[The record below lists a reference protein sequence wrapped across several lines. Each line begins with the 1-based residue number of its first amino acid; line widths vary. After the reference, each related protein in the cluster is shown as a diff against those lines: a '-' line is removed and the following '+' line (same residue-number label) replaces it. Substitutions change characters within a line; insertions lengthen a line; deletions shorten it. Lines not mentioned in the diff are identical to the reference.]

1 MPFHRRLTGQWPGPC
16 AVWVAR
22 QSLLPPDMPRGID
35 DYLALHAA
43 ADEQLVQARF
53 FRTRLSAALTRPFFS
68 ETPPSLAVLQAYRTS
83 LLAQELT
90 AATPAEIPTAAVGE
104 GGEAMEPEEQE
115 QARAAAAAEEVENHR
130 HHHQQQQDEEE
141 QNTVEEAEQQP
152 QQDDVAAAARIQS
165 LQRGKQTRRE
175 LAEQVRHCLHP
186 VYTAVGSRALPLRH

>member
-1 MPFHRRLTGQWPGPC
+1 
-16 AVWVAR
+16 
-22 QSLLPPDMPRGID
+22 MPRGID

-104 GGEAMEPEEQE
+104 GGEAMGPEEQE
-115 QARAAAAAEEVENHR
+115 QARAAAAAAAAEEVENHR